1 MLLVEQDVA
10 KYTRESRID
19 LPNGVLC
26 RVTYPIC
33 NIGERN
39 KNNRI
44 YDKSVWEKVLSNT
57 NLQER
62 LACRNLYGHAE
73 HPEKTQS
80 NLEKTSHIVTNFNIN
95 ETDGK
100 VYQTIEV
107 LNTPYGRIVNTL
119 LEAGCGVGVST
130 RAEGELEEAKDD
142 KGNKYYRVIP
152 ETYSYV
158 TTDFTADP
166 STYGALPTKIEK
178 TLVTD
183 VKNGL
188 EEKQLD
194 KDFCISILENCKT
207 SEAKT
212 LLESVKVNER
222 WHGDAPDRP
231 TIIVVRGKDF
241 TKPMRNAEAKSLV
254 ELIVNADMAKRDEI
268 EFKFPDD
275 KTQEDYKNDTDLEDE
290 GEPEDGDFLL
300 TPSGK
305 LGSQTS
311 VSVQGGK
318 FLGVFDDDEAAY
330 AFIKSQMKK
339 DNFYPNVWY
348 VSDHGN
354 IVNVTSDVMEK
365 VIVKEEQKD
374 KPDDVPDKNIDG
386 GDTEVE
392 ADPDPDDK
400 VSVLDEPDSEIKEPK
415 EPSKEK
421 AKGPK
426 LNYEKDT
433 GVAIGNLGK
442 ADVLGVDYYVG
453 GWKTKDK
460 LVVTFKKETQDY
472 KEVVVAIDKNG
483 VDIYSAGIGNFNGA
497 KVFQIKLTRAE
508 KEEVFN
514 KTKELISGTEW
525 AEGLELD
532 KLTITESTVSD
543 LIKQINELKVSNASC
558 DADVEL
564 VTEQIDTLRLEKSI
578 LETSITKLSKD
589 TKQVDSIKKQLAV
602 CQEKLVNTSSNNNK
616 LRKSIQEAKDNI
628 KAVSEQLVTKL
639 TDDITKDIKSKFIAE
654 YVNKQISDRRL
665 TEKVSSDSL
674 ALLKNLDTFT
684 SVDDKLD
691 EITSLLKSNALHNDV
706 ITEVVVKSSKTD
718 NRQLPESSKK
728 MLTDLCKQMFG

>member
-57 NLQER
+57 NLQEK
-62 LACRNLYGHAE
+62 LANRNLYGHAE

-222 WHGDAPDRP
+222 F
-231 TIIVVRGKDF
+231 F
-241 TKPMRNAEAKSLV
+241 TE
-254 ELIVNADMAKRDEI
+254 EDE
-268 EFKFPDD
+268 E
-275 KTQEDYKNDTDLEDE
+275 EDE

-318 FLGVFDDDEAAY
+318 FLGVFGGDEAAY
-330 AFIKSQMKK
+330 SFIKSQMKK

-374 KPDDVPDKNIDG
+374 KPDDVPDKNIDD
-386 GDTEVE
+386 GDSEVE

-442 ADVLGVDYYVG
+442 ADVLGVDYHVG

-543 LIKQINELKVSNASC
+543 LIKQINELKVSNAFHN
-558 DADVEL
+558 ADVEL